1 MAIGEE
7 VWGDCDGSNVTSN
20 RFGKG
25 QVFSG
30 ISPAG
35 ALKIMQIAPQIK
47 FPAHDPEIAWIQRHM
62 ENTDLYFLSNQ
73 SDRVIHTEAAF
84 RSLGKKPEFWDAV
97 QGQIRDVHGWTV
109 EGEHTR
115 VPLDLMPGES
125 VFIVFRYPGKP
136 GRDPYVSVELPSGN
150 NKDSLWYPGIET
162 AKGLQLRAWENGK
175 HIVQHASG
183 KRKEI
188 IISEIPDPNVLEGSW
203 RVQFQEGRGA
213 PGEVQFEDLVSWDNH
228 PDTGIRFFSGTAK
241 YSTLFDVPESYMKED
256 QEIWLDLGDVEVIAE
271 VRINGKEMGPLWNK
285 PYRVEVSEVV
295 RSGSNEME
303 IHVTNLW
310 VNRLIGD
317 EQYPD
322 DCEWGEGK
330 YLTQWPEWFLK
341 GERRPEPSRL
351 TFTTWK
357 HWSKED
363 NLVPSGLLGP
373 VTLRSSKLIQLMK

>member
-175 HIVQHASG
+175 HIVQHAQTYWKGPGGFNFRRGGEHREKYNSKIWYPG
-183 KRKEI
+183 I
-188 IISEIPDPNVLEGSW
+188 IILI
-203 RVQFQEGRGA
+203 
-213 PGEVQFEDLVSWDNH
+213 LVSGFFRE
-228 PDTGIRFFSGTAK
+228 PQSIR
-241 YSTLFDVPESYMKED
+241 P
-256 QEIWLDLGDVEVIAE
+256 
-271 VRINGKEMGPLWNK
+271 
-285 PYRVEVSEVV
+285 
-295 RSGSNEME
+295 
-303 IHVTNLW
+303 
-310 VNRLIGD
+310 
-317 EQYPD
+317 
-322 DCEWGEGK
+322 C
-330 YLTQWPEWFLK
+330 
-341 GERRPEPSRL
+341 
-351 TFTTWK
+351 
-357 HWSKED
+357 
-363 NLVPSGLLGP
+363 
-373 VTLRSSKLIQLMK
+373 LMCRKAI